1 MVYGLLQ
8 RRIREKVARTSF
20 GTFAEL
26 VAEARR
32 VEDILDEGRVGRAPQ
47 LLRLSRLPPP
57 PLLRLRSLDR
67 RPLLLRPGLIR
78 EQRPDEST
86 DIFVCHVRALIAQL
100 PPSSLSEVVQLDMVY
115 GLLQRRIRE
124 KVARTSFGT
133 FAELVAE
140 ARRVEDI
147 LDEGRPRPAAAE
159 VKPLTSAAATP
170 SSFARSPA
178 SVTKA
183 RPHCNYC
190 EQFGHLKEAC
200 QKLVKQKAAV
210 VKEKA
215 SSAPASTP
223 TITCFGCGTTGVIRS
238 NCSTC
243 KEKKS
248 VVSSS
253 VFQSVSASDTRLDS
267 RVRPVLEV
275 EVYGVTGRLVL
286 DTGAKHCIG
295 SVSLRAH
302 LVSNGQTFSNVFTEL
317 KYADGRV
324 CAQNV
329 EIAQVK
335 VTVRGVTL
343 NVSFLMLPNAKDSL
357 LGMNFIRDAGMVL
370 DFCRRGGP
378 TDFAV
383 HRIDTGDATPIASP
397 PYRVSPAKKEIIIEP
412 DLVKVQAVIDMK
424 PPSNVKQ
431 LKTFLQTCSWFRKFI
446 PQFSEVARP
455 LTYLTKKDRR
465 WRWGESE
472 QNAFEELKV
481 RLSTRGGPTDF
492 AVHRIDTGDATPI
505 ASLKP
510 ESPAKKEIIIKP
522 DPLDDPDVCKIIKDF
537 ENSDS
542 PDSVLRWT
550 DRGYYL
556 SQGEL
561 YRCYS
566 NGESVVDKGRRVG
579 TRYTVGDLV
588 LVESHRLSQA
598 SKGFTSM
605 FAPRREGP
613 YTIKSVVS
621 PTTFEV
627 VDKNDLP
634 RGRYYSSLL
643 NPYVG
648 SGEAVVHTRRRGR
661 PRKVIGSKSVP
672 EPSTDLEGEDVARHS
687 LDKSNLG
694 IAPRSKRVVAT
705 RRPKDAHDLVLTGAR
720 RVLRPR
726 RPPALRDVPSGEAV
740 VHTRRRGRPR
750 KVIGSKSV
758 PEPSTDLE
766 GEDVARHSLDKPNIG
781 NRPALQASRRHSAPE
796 RRARSGS
803 NRPCAM
809 CRGSVSV

>member
-1 MVYGLLQ
+1 MVLTRSRAASPAPPAAQSEGLAPPLAPAPDSYP
-8 RRIREKVARTSF
+8 RGAAPAPMANAAAGSAPVAMT
-20 GTFAEL
+20 T
-26 VAEARR
+26 
-32 VEDILDEGRVGRAPQ
+32 DQ
-47 LLRLSRLPPP
+47 LLLLIDRLSSHRDP
-57 PLLRLRSLDR
+57 
-67 RPLLLRPGLIR
+67 
-78 EQRPDEST
+78 ST

-190 EQFGHLKEAC
+190 KQFGHLKEAC
-200 QKLVKQKAAV
+200 QKLAKQKAAA

-223 TITCFGCGTTGVIRS
+223 TITCFGCGAPGVIRS

-275 EVYGVTGRLVL
+275 EVYGATGRLVL

-324 CAQNV
+324 CAQIV
-329 EIAQVK
+329 EIAQVN

-343 NVSFLMLPNAKDSL
+343 NVVFLMLLNAKDSL

-370 DFCRRGGP
+370 DFCRGEWYLRDNRAPQPIIYESSALSLSCSSVGLREDEGS
-378 TDFAV
+378 
-383 HRIDTGDATPIASP
+383 HLDANDRLRLDSDELSSDAS
-397 PYRVSPAKKEIIIEP
+397 
-412 DLVKVQAVIDMK
+412 
-424 PPSNVKQ
+424 N
-431 LKTFLQTCSWFRKFI
+431 TCSICPVVVDLPRRS
-446 PQFSEVARP
+446 SEDIR
-455 LTYLTKKDRR
+455 
-465 WRWGESE
+465 
-472 QNAFEELKV
+472 
-481 RLSTRGGPTDF
+481 
-492 AVHRIDTGDATPI
+492 DAQ
-505 ASLKP
+505 LN
-510 ESPAKKEIIIKP
+510 
-522 DPLDDPDVCKIIKDF
+522 DPDVCNIIKDF
-537 ENSDS
+537 ENPES
-542 PDSVLRWT
+542 PDSALRWT

-561 YRCYS
+561 YRWYS
-566 NGESVVDKGRRVG
+566 DGESVADKGRRVG

-598 SKGFTSM
+598 SKGFT
-605 FAPRREGP
+605 
-613 YTIKSVVS
+613 K
-621 PTTFEV
+621 
-627 VDKNDLP
+627 
-634 RGRYYSSLL
+634 
-643 NPYVG
+643 
-648 SGEAVVHTRRRGR
+648 
-661 PRKVIGSKSVP
+661 
-672 EPSTDLEGEDVARHS
+672 PSTDLEGEDVARHS

-726 RPPALRDVPSGEAV
+726 RPPALRDVP
-740 VHTRRRGRPR
+740 R
-750 KVIGSKSV
+750 
-758 PEPSTDLE
+758 
-766 GEDVARHSLDKPNIG
+766 
-781 NRPALQASRRHSAPE
+781 
-796 RRARSGS
+796 
-803 NRPCAM
+803 
-809 CRGSVSV
+809 